1 MSNAIPS
8 SAPGSSPYSVMS
20 WPRLTLGDWFSHG
33 KFLIMP
39 ASPET
44 ARLAAFQIMQ
54 LPLRGGLPT
63 ILFEQ
68 LLKRVRMYSQT
79 DGSYGA
85 ILDRIREFYFY
96 WSGVMPQGEAQGVVE
111 RLDRDTQS
119 GALAVFYLE
128 DDPRFTLIRE
138 RSGPAVLPRGD
149 DVAGWSVKQRL
160 LAMLDAVPG
169 AALKAFGPTV
179 AAELRAFFSLR
190 NLEIVATIFVLV
202 VAVQAVPVADGAV
215 DIALF
220 SLALAQF
227 GWSGVL
233 TLRDLIAAVVMA
245 ARAKNRA
252 TIDAAAE
259 KAAQALVSLGVTAL
273 LAAVV
278 KRFSEG
284 TLPQKDEASSAW
296 ENNQTRSGTQATN
309 GPSRGGSTPGQT
321 GGAGEQAVRSK
332 YDIGES
338 KPIDVNGRTR
348 IPDGITDDTL
358 SEVKNV
364 AHQSLTRQLQD
375 YLDYAQQNDL
385 KFNLY
390 LRPSSTVSGRLQQLI
405 DDGDIV
411 RRDIPQ

>member
-1 MSNAIPS
+1 MRNT
-8 SAPGSSPYSVMS
+8 
-20 WPRLTLGDWFSHG
+20 LTLGDWFIHG

-54 LPLRGGLPT
+54 WPLKGGLPT

-68 LLKRVRMYSQT
+68 LLKRVRTYGQT

-85 ILDRIREFYFY
+85 ILNRIREFYFY
-96 WSGVMPQGEAQGVVE
+96 WSGVMPQGAAQAVVE
-111 RLDRDTQS
+111 RLERDTQN

-149 DVAGWSVKQRL
+149 DVAGWSVKQRI
-160 LAMLDAVPG
+160 LAMLEAVPG
-169 AALKAFGPTV
+169 AAAKAFKPTV

-202 VAVQAVPVADGAV
+202 VAVQAVPLADGVV

-245 ARAKNRA
+245 ARAKDRA
-252 TIDAAAE
+252 TIDAAAA
-259 KAAQALVSLGVTAL
+259 KAAEALVALGVTAL

-284 TLPQKDEASSAW
+284 SLAPKDEDVVSPVRGANDSLLSNQRQSLSSV
-296 ENNQTRSGTQATN
+296 TDSDPPSLSSPTGRSGFPLEVPRGTN
-309 GPSRGGSTPGQT
+309 EPTTIGNTYFT
-321 GGAGEQAVRSK
+321 GHALDEMQS
-332 YDIGES
+332 
-338 KPIDVNGRTR
+338 
-348 IPDGITDDTL
+348 DGIT
-358 SEVKNV
+358 
-364 AHQSLTRQLQD
+364 
-375 YLDYAQQNDL
+375 
-385 KFNLY
+385 
-390 LRPSSTVSGRLQQLI
+390 PSSVFDTIQNGNSYSGRYPGTLRFFSSSNNMTVI
-405 DDGDIV
+405 TNNSGAIV
-411 RRDIPQ
+411 TVYRGGVDR

>member
-85 ILDRIREFYFY
+85 ILNRIREFYFY

-149 DVAGWSVKQRL
+149 DVAGWSVKERL

-179 AAELRAFFSLR
+179 AAELRAFFF
-190 NLEIVATIFVLV
+190 A
-202 VAVQAVPVADGAV
+202 
-215 DIALF
+215 
-220 SLALAQF
+220 AQF
-227 GWSGVL
+227 GDCGDNFCARRRGAGGAGCRWCGGYC
-233 TLRDLIAAVVMA
+233 AVFVGAGAVWLVGRVDA
-245 ARAKNRA
+245 ARF
-252 TIDAAAE
+252 D
-259 KAAQALVSLGVTAL
+259 
-273 LAAVV
+273 
-278 KRFSEG
+278 
-284 TLPQKDEASSAW
+284 
-296 ENNQTRSGTQATN
+296 
-309 GPSRGGSTPGQT
+309 RGGGD
-321 GGAGEQAVRSK
+321 GGAGEKS
-332 YDIGES
+332 G
-338 KPIDVNGRTR
+338 
-348 IPDGITDDTL
+348 DD
-358 SEVKNV
+358 
-364 AHQSLTRQLQD
+364 
-375 YLDYAQQNDL
+375 
-385 KFNLY
+385 
-390 LRPSSTVSGRLQQLI
+390 
-405 DDGDIV
+405 
-411 RRDIPQ
+411 